1 MLLHPLTHHVRCRA
15 KINSKVEVVWEPAYV
30 MVSVLTDRWTGQ
42 YDINKVRILDVAVV
56 ANGTMDEMLVE
67 ASEYFS
73 ETYLDDLLADPSIH
87 LTSVP
92 NHNSTTIIFY
102 RLDARHQYFFLHH
115 TDEDLAGNWLREC
128 LDYADKANLFY
139 YGTGVGSEV
148 IVFHPGAT
156 EEQLLHL
163 RESSHEFG
171 NYDIARTVVDGN
183 QLVLNQCAN
192 HTCWTRTDQSSLIV
206 SSVPGPAPF
215 DYHMYMRPVPLSFG
229 DDVPAELVNLL
240 HRTTE
245 RRVLMVTSQG
255 LLEERYLKCLP
266 KALVGVQYEVN
277 QIRWRGTRW
286 VIVTV
291 NAEPLLDISLY
302 HVREVDW
309 LDMWAYGQQAF
320 GSDLCRCLRDGEQF
334 YTGYRRV
341 FIKHDS
347 VRPKHY
353 DGWPRQFSFQKPTVQ
368 WFQLPSGIGE
378 TMEVGTEADRD
389 GGRYR
394 ALRVYFRGPWPPV
407 YKSHSNY
414 GSFEKPLSP
423 TPPTLPSTPLVE
435 TTFVNQNDRW
445 LQKNFGADRDGLEE
459 FGRKVQEQM
468 RSDLPPLKFIRPGQI
483 DLDRM
488 AGEMSQTYGANPTN
502 VRKMLEIWSQFVN
515 QDPVRPGSFDRAGP
529 TSAGWSPDGLFPEG
543 ILDEQGRL
551 NLYEISARARR
562 LRGRYVL
569 RHRDTGVKVYVVRRR
584 YGTVTLQS
592 EDGQEFALNNDIVET
607 VYDKEE
613 K

>member
-30 MVSVLTDRWTGQ
+30 MVSKLADRWTGQ

-87 LTSVP
+87 LTSVA

-102 RLDARHQYFFLHH
+102 RLDARHEYFFLHH

-206 SSVPGPAPF
+206 SSAPGPAPF

-255 LLEERYLKCLP
+255 ILEERYLKCLS

-341 FIKHDS
+341 YIKHDS
-347 VRPKHY
+347 VRPKYY
-353 DGWPRQFSFQKPTVQ
+353 DGWPQRFSFQKPTVQ

-414 GSFEKPLSP
+414 GRFEKPLSLI
-423 TPPTLPSTPLVE
+423 PPE
-435 TTFVNQNDRW
+435 TNVTIEFTTNH
-445 LQKNFGADRDGLEE
+445 QKSDWFKQVGTDSDGLEV
-459 FGRKVQEQM
+459 FGRKVQEHI
-468 RSDLPPLKFIRPGQI
+468 RSDLPPLKFIRPGHL
-483 DLDRM
+483 DLDKLSD
-488 AGEMSQTYGANPTN
+488 EMSAAYGAPKDN
-502 VRKMLEIWSQFVN
+502 VRRMLDLWVQYLN
-515 QDPVRPGSFDRAGP
+515 QDPNSQGSFDRAQP
-529 TSAGWSPDGLFPEG
+529 TSAGWNPDDLF
-543 ILDEQGRL
+543 DNQGRL
-551 NLYEISARARR
+551 GMYEEVAKR
-562 LRGRYVL
+562 LQGRDVL
-569 RHRDTGVKVYVVRRR
+569 VHKETGVKVYVVRRR
-584 YGTVTLQS
+584 YGVVTLQS
-592 EDGQEFALNNDIVET
+592 EDGQEFVLNNDIVET
-607 VYDKEE
+607 VYDKES